1 MPVLASQVVVT
12 DLAAP
17 MLAEPVSQQSVA
29 GAVWYLMRQ
38 AGTGATS
45 VYGAVCHHDPDRLH
59 PSQPAEGVVISRP
72 PPRLPVS
79 TVPTPHRQHVP
90 AAPAAAAGLTARP
103 RLGDIPRGVQPPG
116 AALPAGGCQHQAG
129 QLQVSA
135 AASVQT
141 DGREDQFGVLPSGQ
155 PPSLL

>member
-1 MPVLASQVVVT
+1 MVEDKSLKTQNQVSYVPVEAIEVDPAAVMGNCTTSSANYESSPSQILSSLQTVLSVSLQGSEAGSPPGVPTVVPVLASQVVVT

-72 PPRLPVS
+72 PPRLPFS
-79 TVPTPHRQHVP
+79 TVPTPHR
-90 AAPAAAAGLTARP
+90 
-103 RLGDIPRGVQPPG
+103 
-116 AALPAGGCQHQAG
+116 
-129 QLQVSA
+129 
-135 AASVQT
+135 
-141 DGREDQFGVLPSGQ
+141 
-155 PPSLL
+155 

>member
-1 MPVLASQVVVT
+1 M

-17 MLAEPVSQQSVA
+17 MLAEPISQQSVA
-29 GAVWYLMRQ
+29 GAARYPMRQ
-38 AGTGATS
+38 AGAGAATALR
-45 VYGAVCHHDPDRLH
+45 AVCHHDPDRLH
-59 PSQPAEGVVISRP
+59 PGQLAAGGVASRLH
-72 PPRLPVS
+72 PRLPVS
-79 TVPTPHRQHVP
+79 TVPTLHRQPVP
-90 AAPAAAAGLTARP
+90 IGPAAAAGLAARP

-116 AALPAGGCQHQAG
+116 TALPAGGCQHQAG